1 MKKLLSVLGIVFL
14 SLQTFAQVNL
24 SNGLVAYYPFNGNA
38 NDASGNGNNPSS
50 NTATLT
56 TDRFGN
62 ANSAYQFGS
71 GKNMTIP
78 NSSTLTFTGG
88 FSFSVWVKLNSYT
101 GIDGY
106 SRTVSYGYHPI
117 FTKNCDRGQLNTGFY
132 SNATYLDSTVF
143 NLNAGGV
150 DVNSNPYIKVP
161 SLVGKWAHLLFT
173 YSNSNSKLYING
185 RFLTS
190 KAGTIDFT
198 SSNGNNLLL
207 GAMGCWPYYF
217 NGIMDDFRFYN
228 RGLTFDEINF
238 LAGLSTQTI
247 TGFNPPSNTP
257 YGSIFS
263 FNATSSSGLPITYS
277 SSNNSIV
284 GISGNLA
291 TATGIGVVTLTAMQ
305 VGNVSVAGTSLTSV
319 LTVTKANLTVRVN
332 NAYRL
337 YSYNNPTFTSS
348 ISGLAFN
355 DNVISSYY
363 TSATSS
369 SGVGF
374 YTIYP
379 IITTNSPLKYNIT
392 TLTGTLEIGLPTIT
406 VTSPPVTVTS
416 VITVTS
422 QPVTITS
429 VITVTS
435 PPVTVTSI
443 NTITVTSP
451 PVTVTGNCPMVTV
464 QGVSLLTEV
473 QSIYPNASIYIY
485 PNPTSGNLTISA
497 TNVTVSWI
505 EVYNSAGI
513 LVQTQAGTSINIS
526 AQPAGIYSIWLKD
539 SQNRYLAGQ
548 KISKQ

>member
-14 SLQTFAQVNL
+14 SLQTFGQVNL

-38 NDASGNGNNPSS
+38 NDASGNGLNGTMLGAS
-50 NTATLT
+50 LT
-56 TDRFGN
+56 TDR
-62 ANSAYQFGS
+62 NSITGQAMYFDGS
-71 GKNMTIP
+71 GAYVKVNHSSLLQLSNGMSLSYWINP
-78 NSSTLTFTGG
+78 QINSGKVVMKGRDVNAGS
-88 FSFSVWVKLNSYT
+88 LNAHYNGA
-101 GIDGY
+101 GITYAYGNYPGY
-106 SRTVSYGYHPI
+106 YNTSNPKPLNTWYLVI
-117 FTKNCDRGQLNTGFY
+117 FTYDRINKTMNY
-132 SNATYLDSTVF
+132 YENAV
-143 NLNAGGV
+143 
-150 DVNSNPYIKVP
+150 
-161 SLVGKWAHLLFT
+161 LVGT
-173 YSNSNSKLYING
+173 STNVPDCSVNNSDPLVFGRHCFDASCSSSFVFPYQGKLDEIRIYN
-185 RFLTS
+185 RALTS
-190 KAGTIDFT
+190 DEVSA
-198 SSNGNNLLL
+198 L
-207 GAMGCWPYYF
+207 Y
-217 NGIMDDFRFYN
+217 GI
-228 RGLTFDEINF
+228 
-238 LAGLSTQTI
+238 STQTI
-247 TGFNPPSNTP
+247 TGFNPPNSTT
-257 YGSIFS
+257 YGSTFS
-263 FNATSSSGLPITYS
+263 LNASVSSGLPITYS
-277 SSNNSIV
+277 SNNSSIV
-284 GISGNLA
+284 GISGSVA
-291 TATGIGVVTLTAMQ
+291 TATGIGVVTLTVTQ
-305 VGNVSVAGTSLTSV
+305 LGNASVAGTSLTSV

-348 ISGLAFN
+348 VSGLAFN
-355 DNVISSYY
+355 ENVISSYY
-363 TSATSS
+363 TSATSA

-379 IITTNSPLKYNIT
+379 IITANGPLKYNIT

-406 VTSPPVTVTS
+406 VTSP
-416 VITVTS
+416 
-422 QPVTITS
+422 PVTITS